1 MNNLRPNP
9 TELVIFG
16 AGGDLAW
23 RKIIPALYSLF
34 LDQWLPDQFTIIGVD
49 RKAMSQQDFHKRLR
63 EGVDQFSRHGK
74 TDAENWKAFLTHMGD
89 YISADFS
96 KADAYRELAKNLDAH
111 EQAWGVQA
119 TRLFYLAT
127 PPSMVRV
134 IAPALQ
140 ASGLACD
147 ADRTRIVVEK
157 PFGKDLDSARAL
169 NRLLGKCF
177 EERQIYRIDH
187 YLGKET
193 VQNILAFRFANA
205 LFEPL
210 WNRRYIDHIQITV
223 AEQVGVEHR
232 GAYYENAGALRDMI
246 QNHLMQLLCLIAMEP
261 PVSFEDD
268 EIRNK
273 KVDVLRAVRPIN
285 VDEAHLFAARGQYD
299 AGWVQ
304 GKKVPG
310 YRQEPDV
317 DVDSATETFAALKLF
332 VDNWRWQGVPFYM
345 RTGKRLPLRASEV
358 VIQFRPVPHQAFPHA
373 SLPSWHPNRLVI
385 RIQPREGI
393 LLRFQAK
400 QPGPRVRLSPVEMRF
415 CYSEA
420 FHSTPPE
427 AYETLL
433 LDAMLGDAT
442 LFMRA
447 DQVEAAWSIITPVLK
462 AWDQDPPVDFP
473 NYPASSWGPEA
484 AEILIAQDGRSW
496 IQPNPG
502 PDDSIDLESNEE
514 DISDQVNRSKS
525 ISPSHDGKGK
535 KEIQKVKS
543 DC

>member
-1 MNNLRPNP
+1 M
-9 TELVIFG
+9 
-16 AGGDLAW
+16 
-23 RKIIPALYSLF
+23 PALYSLF
-34 LDQWLPDQFTIIGVD
+34 LDQWLPERFTVIGVD
-49 RKAMSQQDFHKRLR
+49 RKAMDQKVFHKRLR
-63 EGVDQFSRHGK
+63 DGVDRFSRHGK
-74 TDAENWKAFLTHMGD
+74 TEAKKWQAFLEHIGD

-96 KADAYRELAKNLDAH
+96 KADTYRELAKNLDAR
-111 EQAWGVQA
+111 EQAWGGPA

-127 PPSMVRV
+127 PPSMIRV

-140 ASGLACD
+140 VSGLACD
-147 ADRTRIVVEK
+147 PSRARIVVEK

-261 PVSFEDD
+261 PVSFNDD

-273 KVDVLRAVRPIN
+273 KVDVLRAIRPIS
-285 VDEAHLFAARGQYD
+285 VEEAHLYAARGQYG
-299 AGWVQ
+299 AGWVE
-304 GKKVPG
+304 GEKVPG

-317 DVDSATETFAALKLF
+317 ASDSSTETFAALKLF
-332 VDNWRWQGVPFYM
+332 VDNWRWQGIPFYL
-345 RTGKRLPLRASEV
+345 RTGKRLPVRASEV
-358 VIQFRPVPHQAFPHA
+358 VIQFRPVPHQSFPSA
-373 SLPSWHPNRLVI
+373 SIPSWHPNRLVI
-385 RIQPREGI
+385 RIQPRESI
-393 LLRFQAK
+393 MLRFQAK
-400 QPGPRVRLSPVEMRF
+400 QPGPHLRLSPVEMRF
-415 CYSEA
+415 CYADA
-420 FHSTPPE
+420 FHTVPPE

-433 LDAMLGDAT
+433 LDATLGDAT

-462 AWDQDPPVDFP
+462 AWEQDTPVDFP
-473 NYPASSWGPEA
+473 NYRAGSWGPEA
-484 AEILIAQDGRSW
+484 AEVLIAQDGRSW

-502 PDDSIDLESNEE
+502 PGDNLDLESDGEE
-514 DISDQVNRSKS
+514 ISGMENRNRSV
-525 ISPSHDGKGK
+525 ISAHDSKR
-535 KEIQKVKS
+535 E
-543 DC
+543 